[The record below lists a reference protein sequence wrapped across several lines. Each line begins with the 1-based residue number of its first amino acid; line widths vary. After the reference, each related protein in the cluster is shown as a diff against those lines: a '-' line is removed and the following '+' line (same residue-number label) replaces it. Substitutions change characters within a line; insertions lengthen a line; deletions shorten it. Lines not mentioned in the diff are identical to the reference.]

1 MAKYD
6 INIRDYWRIIRKRR
20 TVVILSAILFT
31 VFSYFFAVVRTPEPL
46 YEATSAV
53 KVEKATDLTTVLLGT
68 VSWTSWDNVATQ
80 AVIITSF
87 PVIEE
92 SARQMGLIPENVS
105 SAQVRT
111 TQKYLQVVNVLKSQI
126 ATEQEGNTNIINI
139 TATASKPTEAALIAN
154 TVAEVYRQNNIDE
167 RNKKVRETR
176 EFIEKQLE
184 VVESRLQQAE
194 QNLRN
199 YEKDTKLVAID
210 AQTTAAIDRLI
221 SLENEVAVLQQRKVE
236 VKRQLGLLKQFR
248 EGRQSVSQEAFYVED
263 PSPQLAKLT
272 SKFRDLSLRREVL
285 LNDYTEE
292 HPEVD
297 AVDAELANVL
307 SEMDKELRSMLTTMD
322 GRLQDLGKRFEVAR
336 DQAMAIPDSV
346 LTLARLRREVEVNE
360 DLLAQLKGKYQEV
373 MIQESGLIEEVKI
386 IKPAL
391 EPSQPINMPSTL
403 MNTVTGGIIG
413 LVVGL
418 VLALIVET
426 MDTSLGTIEDV
437 EDILGIPVLGVIPS
451 IQEFAAGDK
460 SETSAKSRSEPLVTH
475 FAPRS
480 PVSEAYR
487 SLRTNLQ
494 FIRADKKAKA
504 YLITSSSLQ
513 EGKTYNVVNLSLSL
527 AQAGEKVLLIDAD
540 LRRPTVHHIF
550 GMERQP
556 GLTDYIVGTGELESR
571 PDYTVELDTT
581 LTFNSVQTEN
591 GWESVTNTIIDLM
604 LGEFGIDEILKT
616 PGMDNLHIIN
626 AGQGLLNPAEIL
638 RSPRFKEFLREV
650 REHYDI
656 IIVDTPPVLPVA
668 DAFEVAP
675 EVDGVILVYEVGRI
689 GRGILHR
696 AKVQL
701 ENVNSNVLG
710 VILNNVKPDVAPDF
724 YRYRTDYYYRAEDSS
739 GESVPPSR
747 WREFVGQPLSTLGY
761 IIGKMRPAPDA
772 KGKRTTITLFSLI
785 GVLAIAVLVWQGY
798 PFVKS
803 IFQRQPNQKKFTAQ
817 NVAQKKPILHA
828 PPAAEK
834 RAGTV
839 SSNVSPAAQMQKNRS
854 IETPPQGQIV
864 KQTETKSGNPTAR
877 QRAIEPSGQITEKQ
891 LTAHAEVPAPTS
903 VTGEKAIIKKE
914 QAKQKTVSPESSIE
928 VFIEKW
934 RRSWEEGDLQS
945 YIDCYHSS
953 FTARGMDIQAWRD
966 YKKDLFSRTPER
978 DVQISD
984 LEIKLDGAIATVT
997 FKQRYETK
1005 NYKGYGLK
1013 TLQVSNYKG
1022 NWSILDESYEPLP
1035 TEAKPVEIEIQSLVE
1050 NWRRAWEEGDLQTY
1064 ANCYHPDFKTKKMN
1078 IQEWKNYKQVLFSS
1092 SAKREVQIDDIIIQA
1107 KDSRA
1112 VVTFK
1117 QRYLT
1122 AKHQDVGLKT
1132 LRLRRYNERW
1142 TILEETWSAIPEQG

>member
-31 VFSYFFAVVRTPEPL
+31 VFSYLFAVIRTPEPL

-53 KVEKATDLTTVLLGT
+53 KVEKATDLTTLLLGT

-87 PVIEE
+87 PVFEE
-92 SARQMGLIPENVS
+92 SARQMGLIPDNVS
-105 SAQVRT
+105 SAQVRST
-111 TQKYLQVVNVLKSQI
+111 HKYLQIVNGLKSQI
-126 ATEQEGNTNIINI
+126 ETEQEGNTNIINI
-139 TATASKPTEAALIAN
+139 TATSSKATEAALLAN

-176 EFIEKQLE
+176 EFIERQLQ

-199 YEKDTKLVAID
+199 YERSTKLVAID
-210 AQTTAAIDRLI
+210 AQTSAFIDRLI
-221 SLENEVAVLQQRKVE
+221 RLENEVANLQQKRLE
-236 VKRQLGLLKQFR
+236 AKRQLGLLQHFL
-248 EGRQSVSQEAFYVED
+248 EGKQSVSQEAFYVED

-272 SKFRDLSLRREVL
+272 TKFRDLSLRREVL

-292 HPEVD
+292 HPAVD

-322 GRLQDLGKRFEVAR
+322 GRLQDLEKRLEAAR

-346 LTLARLRREVEVNE
+346 LVLARLRREVEVNGN
-360 DLLAQLKGKYQEV
+360 LLAQLKSKYQEV

-386 IKPAL
+386 VKPAL
-391 EPSQPINMPSTL
+391 EPSYPINKPNTL
-403 MNTVTGGIIG
+403 MNTLTGGIIG

-437 EDILGIPVLGVIPS
+437 EEILGIPVLGVIPS
-451 IQEFAAGDK
+451 VEEFAV
-460 SETSAKSRSEPLVTH
+460 SEKDETFVRPRGEPLVTH

-494 FIRADKKAKA
+494 FISTDKKAKA

-550 GMERQP
+550 GLQRQP
-556 GLTDYIVGTGELESR
+556 GLTDYVVGTGELGLKPENS
-571 PDYTVELDTT
+571 VELDMT
-581 LTFNSVQTEN
+581 LTFNSGQTEN
-591 GWESVTNTIIDLM
+591 GWKDVTNNIVDLM
-604 LGEFGIDEILKT
+604 LGEFGIDDILKT

-689 GRGILHR
+689 GRGILKR

-701 ENVNSNVLG
+701 ENINTEVLG

-724 YRYRTDYYYRAEDSS
+724 YRYRTEYYYRAEDSDEIS
-739 GESVPPSR
+739 EPPSR
-747 WREFVGQPLSTLGY
+747 WREFVAQPLRIFQNIMRST
-761 IIGKMRPAPDA
+761 PES
-772 KGKRTTITLFSLI
+772 KGKRTLGPLLLVVGI
-785 GVLAIAVLVWQGY
+785 LAIAGLLWQGY
-798 PFVKS
+798 PTIKS
-803 IFQRQPNQKKFTAQ
+803 VFKGRPDQQESS
-817 NVAQKKPILHA
+817 AQKRPQQKPIV
-828 PPAAEK
+828 PA
-834 RAGTV
+834 T
-839 SSNVSPAAQMQKNRS
+839 
-854 IETPPQGQIV
+854 TP
-864 KQTETKSGNPTAR
+864 KQTESESSKQHTAR
-877 QRAIEPSGQITEKQ
+877 DSLNTASIEPSPQRQILEHPGSKPGQPAVSQTHGKGVIELAGQTAEEQLAEQTE
-891 LTAHAEVPAPTS
+891 VVAPTK
-903 VTGEKAIIKKE
+903 VTEDKAIPEREPTETKV
-914 QAKQKTVSPESSIE
+914 VSAEESVE
-928 VFIEKW
+928 NFVEKW
-934 RRSWEEGDLQS
+934 RRSWKEGDVQT
-945 YIDCYHSS
+945 YIGCYHSS
-953 FTARGMDIQAWRD
+953 FTARGMDIQAWKN
-966 YKKDLFSRTPER
+966 YKKDIFERTVER
-978 DVQISD
+978 KVQIND
-984 LEIKLDGAIATVT
+984 INIELDGSIATVT
-997 FKQRYETK
+997 FKQRYETR

-1013 TLQVSNYKG
+1013 TLQLTNYQG
-1022 NWSILDESYEPLP
+1022 NWSILDEYYESLP
-1035 TEAKPVEIEIQSLVE
+1035 PGGEPVEVAIERFVE
-1050 NWRRAWEEGDLQTY
+1050 NWRQAWEEGDLPAY
-1064 ANCYHPDFKTKKMN
+1064 MDCYDPSFSTEKMDN
-1078 IQEWKNYKQVLFSS
+1078 QAWKSHKQRLFSR
-1092 SAKREVQIDDIIIQA
+1092 SAKRNVQISDMEIQT
-1107 KDSRA
+1107 KGSSA
-1112 VVTFK
+1112 VVTFT
-1117 QRYLT
+1117 QEYQTSNHRDLGT
-1122 AKHQDVGLKT
+1122 KT
-1132 LRLRRYNERW
+1132 LHIHRDDDRW
-1142 TILEETWSAIPEQG
+1142 TILKETWQPISGQG

>member
-31 VFSYFFAVVRTPEPL
+31 VFSYLFALIRTPEPL

-53 KVEKATDLTTVLLGT
+53 KVEKATDLTTLLLGT

-87 PVIEE
+87 PVFEE

-105 SAQVRT
+105 SAQVRST
-111 TQKYLQVVNVLKSQI
+111 DKYLQIVNKLKTQI
-126 ATEQEGNTNIINI
+126 VTEQEGNTNIINI
-139 TATASKPTEAALIAN
+139 TATSSKATEAALLAN
-154 TVAEVYRQNNIDE
+154 TVAEVYRQNNVDE
-167 RNKKVRETR
+167 RNKKIRETR
-176 EFIEKQLE
+176 EFIEKQLQ

-199 YEKDTKLVAID
+199 YERSTKIVAID
-210 AQTTAAIDRLI
+210 AQTTAVIDRLI
-221 SLENEVAVLQQRKVE
+221 RLENEVADLQQKRHE
-236 VKRQLGLLKQFR
+236 VRRQLGLLQNFLNGK
-248 EGRQSVSQEAFYVED
+248 QSVSQKAFYVED
-263 PSPQLAKLT
+263 SSPQLAKLT
-272 SKFRDLSLRREVL
+272 TKFRDLSLRREVL

-292 HPEVD
+292 HPEVG

-307 SEMDKELRSMLTTMD
+307 SEMDKELRSMLVAME
-322 GRLQDLGKRFEVAR
+322 GRLQNLEKRLEAAR

-346 LTLARLRREVEVNE
+346 LILARLRREVEING

-386 IKPAL
+386 VKPAL
-391 EPSQPINMPSTL
+391 EPSHPINMPNTL

-437 EDILGIPVLGVIPS
+437 EEILGIPVLGVIPS
-451 IQEFAAGDK
+451 VEEFAV
-460 SETSAKSRSEPLVTH
+460 SEKDETLVRPRSEPLVTH

-494 FIRADKKAKA
+494 FISTDKKTKA

-550 GMERQP
+550 GLQRQP
-556 GLTDYIVGTGELESR
+556 GLTDYIVGTGEVEPRLENSI
-571 PDYTVELDTT
+571 ELDTT
-581 LTFNSVQTEN
+581 LTFSSTQMDN
-591 GWESVTNTIIDLM
+591 GWKNVTNTIIDVM
-604 LGEFGIDEILKT
+604 LGQFGFDDILKT
-616 PGMDNLHIIN
+616 PGMDNLHVIN
-626 AGQGLLNPAEIL
+626 AGKGLLNPAEIL
-638 RSPRFKEFLREV
+638 RSPKFKEFLREV

-689 GRGILHR
+689 GRGILKR

-701 ENVNSNVLG
+701 ENINTEVLG
-710 VILNNVKPDVAPDF
+710 VILNNVKPDAAPDF
-724 YRYRTDYYYRAEDSS
+724 YRYRTDYYYRAEDSDEVS
-739 GESVPPSR
+739 EPPSR
-747 WREFVGQPLSTLGY
+747 WREFVDQPLRIFQNIMRSSPEAKRKRTIVPLFL
-761 IIGKMRPAPDA
+761 IIG
-772 KGKRTTITLFSLI
+772 I
-785 GVLAIAVLVWQGY
+785 LAIAGLLWQSY
-798 PFVKS
+798 PKIKSAFQPSPGQKEFSAQKRTQQKS
-803 IFQRQPNQKKFTAQ
+803 IVPVTTPTQTESDSSN
-817 NVAQKKPILHA
+817 LS
-828 PPAAEK
+828 PARESPK
-834 RAGTV
+834 TV
-839 SSNVSPAAQMQKNRS
+839 ST
-854 IETPPQGQIV
+854 ETTQQGQILEQKEMKAGHPVVSQPHGKEEIESAGKAVEEQPTVQTEVFAPTRV
-864 KQTETKSGNPTAR
+864 KEDKAITEKEPTETKVVS
-877 QRAIEPSGQITEKQ
+877 
-891 LTAHAEVPAPTS
+891 AEAS
-903 VTGEKAIIKKE
+903 IKRF
-914 QAKQKTVSPESSIE
+914 V
-928 VFIEKW
+928 EKW
-934 RRSWEEGDLQS
+934 RHSWEEGDVQT
-945 YIDCYHSS
+945 YIGCYHSS
-953 FTARGMDIQAWRD
+953 FTARGMDIQAWQN
-966 YKKDLFSRTPER
+966 YKQDIFSRT
-978 DVQISD
+978 VQRKVQLSD
-984 LEIKLDGAIATVT
+984 INVNLDGSIATVT

-1013 TLQVSNYKG
+1013 TLQLTNYQG
-1022 NWSILDESYEPLP
+1022 NWSILDESYKSFPAAVEPVD
-1035 TEAKPVEIEIQSLVE
+1035 AAIQRFVEK
-1050 NWRRAWEEGDLQTY
+1050 WRRAWEEGDLQTY
-1064 ANCYHPDFKTKKMN
+1064 MDCYDPGFRSEKRDNQTWMSHKRR
-1078 IQEWKNYKQVLFSS
+1078 LFSR
-1092 SAKREVQIDDIIIQA
+1092 SAKRNIQISDIQIQA
-1107 KDSRA
+1107 NGSSA

-1117 QRYLT
+1117 QSYQTESHRDLGIK
-1122 AKHQDVGLKT
+1122 ALH
-1132 LRLRRYNERW
+1132 LRHDDDLW
-1142 TILEETWSAIPEQG
+1142 TILKETWQPLSGQG